1 MGNDKARAKYF
12 ATIIY
17 PESAPENFRDIISS
31 WNVRAYLSPLH
42 DKDLVENKKSLK
54 SKNTTSEGQYKKKHL
69 HCLVLMPS
77 LKSKAQMKFLFSQVG
92 GVGLEI
98 VNDPILYA
106 RYLCHIDHPQKA
118 RYSEDDVVSFGNI
131 PYKDYIKQ
139 KSDNASDINAVFQLC
154 QEHDIMYFSDLLD
167 YVRTSKP
174 EYFDTVVK
182 YTYLFYSYLKS
193 KLYSERTK

>member
-17 PESAPENFRDIISS
+17 PESAPENFVEIIDS
-31 WNVRAYLSPLH
+31 WKVRCYLSPLH
-42 DKDLVENKKSLK
+42 DKDLVKNKKSRK
-54 SKNTTSEGQYKKKHL
+54 STSDKQYKKKHY
-69 HCLVLMPS
+69 HCLVFMPS
-77 LKSKAQMKFLFSQVG
+77 LKSQSQMKFLFNQVG

-106 RYLCHIDHPQKA
+106 RYLCHIDHPQKR
-118 RYSEDDVVSFGNI
+118 RYSEDDVISFGNI

-167 YVRTSKP
+167 YVRMSKP